1 MYLKPMLLLAILI
14 TSAGAT
20 AAPAQI
26 LRKIQQQA
34 KQKISGTKTR
44 LEDSVACVATEPLD
58 STLMRA
64 ARPVDST
71 VARVGEDASSIAA
84 KVVRRKDAN
93 ADERRLRD
101 ALLAG
106 RLEMTSVTFDAEIP
120 SEASRAQLDALARVL
135 GSMPNAFLIQ
145 VHIAPGSEAGAV
157 PVTLAGQRAAALKA
171 LLVARGVSAARL
183 FAATDGQR
191 STSGALVT
199 LTRLQ

>member
-44 LEDSVACVATEPLD
+44 LEDSVATHATEPLD

-93 ADERRLRD
+93 ADERRVRD

-106 RLEMTSVTFDAEIP
+106 RLEMASVTFDAEIP
-120 SEASRAQLDALARVL
+120 SEA
-135 GSMPNAFLIQ
+135 
-145 VHIAPGSEAGAV
+145 
-157 PVTLAGQRAAALKA
+157 
-171 LLVARGVSAARL
+171 
-183 FAATDGQR
+183 
-191 STSGALVT
+191 
-199 LTRLQ
+199 